1 MAEARRRL
9 ILGNGEQYV
18 ANVQKP
24 GFGRSPEPPRSYGEA
39 RALVQTGVS
48 SALAQ
53 YQQLP
58 ATKRLPDEAVFC
70 VRLHPDVTAK
80 SYDPSAL
87 FEDVP
92 DLKKV
97 GSRYY
102 KEAVSNVAST
112 KRMERLKEENEKV
125 AEGRLVFVQSS
136 PAGFQRLIRE
146 LDRAE
151 SAVRKPFR
159 DAIQRI
165 ERFDVLRSDEQI
177 MGFDEK
183 WKEGRVELIFHPTRI
198 EPDRQLRFIFDLFG
212 EIGVPV
218 NTSHPS
224 VYPGGPT
231 FVSCHLTRSAL
242 TALTDTNPLRAA
254 HPLVFAGFSDL
265 RSAKKFPAP
274 KPPGTATR
282 STIKVGVFDGGVDP
296 TVPLLQGHVEEDTTL
311 AIKTA
316 PLASY
321 IAHGTAVAGAVLY
334 GALNGVKPT
343 ANLPTPPVSVVS
355 IRALPVSNSKDRDL
369 YEAIDVIENA
379 VPKRPDIKV
388 FNISF
393 GPVGP
398 ILDDRISRFTYVLD
412 TLAYKHRVT
421 FFVAVGNDAET
432 LGLERIQ
439 APSDLVHGLGV
450 GAFTLVNG
458 EPAVAPYSCRGPG
471 RECGKIKPDVSAFG
485 GCENFPMHLVS
496 TEAGQKLHGW
506 GTSYAS
512 PFAARVGA
520 QASEGFDRSSALL
533 SRALLI
539 HSAVHPNGLPD
550 HLLGHGCVP
559 ESVDDILTCDE
570 GSVTVVFQG
579 DIIPTR
585 YIQLP
590 IPLPTSLEI
599 PGKVQI
605 AWTIA
610 GLPPTDLNHPG
621 DYTCGCIEDTFYPN
635 SQVFTFT
642 EPVKA
647 KAKKV
652 VLHLEND
659 KKQIAKLIAGG
670 WHKSDFPQSESGN
683 RYKDELM
690 RRALDCKWEPVVRR
704 EKSKFATC
712 LYEPSL
718 ILHGIGRHGIGDRFG
733 YVAVVTVRAP
743 KFKGDLY
750 AAVRTQYPALAPI
763 RVKTEA
769 EIRVA
774 I

>member
-18 ANVQKP
+18 ANVQKAA
-24 GFGRSPEPPRSYGEA
+24 FGRTPDFPRTYNQA

-48 SALAQ
+48 AALAQ
-53 YQQLP
+53 FELLP
-58 ATKRLPDEAVFC
+58 AAKKLPEEAVLC
-70 VRLHPDVTAK
+70 LRLHPDVTAK
-80 SYDPSAL
+80 SYDPAAL

-92 DLKKV
+92 QLKKV

-102 KEAVSNVAST
+102 KEAISNIAST
-112 KRMERLKEENEKV
+112 KRMVRLKEDDAKDV
-125 AEGRLVFVQSS
+125 EGRLVFVQST
-136 PAGFQRLIRE
+136 PDGFQRLIRE
-146 LDRAE
+146 LDRPE
-151 SAVRKPFR
+151 SAVRTPFR
-159 DAIQRI
+159 QAIQRI
-165 ERFDVLRSDEQI
+165 ERFDLLHSDEQI

-198 EPDRQLRFIFDLFG
+198 QPDRQLRFIFDLFD
-212 EIGVPV
+212 EFGVPTD
-218 NTSHPS
+218 TSRPS

-231 FVSCHLTRSAL
+231 FVSCHLTRAAL
-242 TALTDTNPLRAA
+242 NALTDTNPLRAA
-254 HPLVFAGFSDL
+254 HPLVFAGFNDL
-265 RSAKKFPAP
+265 RNGKKFPAP

-282 STIKVGVFDGGVDP
+282 STIKVGIFDGGVDP

-334 GALNGVKPT
+334 GALNGVKST
-343 ANLPTPPVSVVS
+343 TNLPTPPVSVVS
-355 IRALPVSNSKDRDL
+355 IRALPVSNPKDRDL

-412 TLAYKHRVT
+412 TLAYNHRVT

-432 LGLERIQ
+432 PGLERIQ
-439 APSDLVHGLGV
+439 APSDLVHGMGI
-450 GAFTLVNG
+450 GAFTLVDG
-458 EPAVAPYSCRGPG
+458 EPTVAPYSCRGPG

-496 TEAGQKLHGW
+496 TVAGQKVHDW

-539 HSAVHPNGLPD
+539 HSAVHPNGSPD
-550 HLLGHGCVP
+550 HLLGHGIIP

-570 GSVTVVFQG
+570 GSVTLVFQG
-579 DIIPTR
+579 EIIPTR
-585 YIQLP
+585 YIRLP
-590 IPLPTSLEI
+590 IPLPTALDI

-642 EPVKA
+642 EPVKV
-647 KAKKV
+647 KPKKV
-652 VLHLEND
+652 VMHLEND
-659 KKQIAKLIAGG
+659 EKEIAKLVAKG

-683 RYKDELM
+683 KYKDETQ

-704 EKSKFATC
+704 EKSKFSTG
-712 LYEPSL
+712 LFEPSL
-718 ILHGIGRHGIGDRFG
+718 ILHGIGRHGVGDRFG

-743 KFKGDLY
+743 KYKGDLY
-750 AAVRTQYPALAPI
+750 AGVRTQYPALAPI